1 MTGILRGKS
10 LVGLGLG
17 LTLAGCGAGADSDM
31 VSGPATGT
39 VAQPLTELVTNGSFE
54 SSPLGFSNWV
64 SVFAGSTQL
73 TGWTILGSGIDVMAS
88 SYRSANAGSAS
99 IDLNAYDAGGVSQVL
114 TTSSGTGYTVRFAL
128 AGCVGTYV
136 KVTAGSVSYNFR
148 VNYAGWVSN
157 NFVFN
162 ATGTSTE
169 LKFESLSTGV
179 SCGPQLDSVSVM
191 GP

>member
-1 MTGILRGKS
+1 MKGILRGKS

-17 LTLAGCGAGADSDM
+17 LALAGCGPETDAELAREPG
-31 VSGPATGT
+31 TGT
-39 VAQPLTELVTNGSFE
+39 VAQPLTELVTNGGFE

-64 SVFAGSTQL
+64 SLFAGNTQL

-99 IDLNAYDAGGVSQVL
+99 IDLNAYDAGGVSQTL
-114 TTSSGTGYTVRFAL
+114 TTASGTGYTVRFAL

-136 KVTAGSVSYNFR
+136 KVTAGSVAYNFR

-162 ATGTSTE
+162 ATSSSTE

-179 SCGPQLDSVSVM
+179 SCGPQLDSVSVT